1 MFKNKICCGFCLT
14 IASVLFFQSLSLIN
28 TITIFAI
35 NIQLNLGLPCF
46 WQLSLFRSYIIQFKR
61 WHSWISKMHFKLIGS
76 HDNSIFAIIWRIK
89 GWIIQMLLVKM
100 TLIFCFC
107 YGVYMNIFKQGFKC
121 NVDDNVSKAFSFQMQ
136 TLFVCISFSFN
147 IYLRSTVM

>member
-1 MFKNKICCGFCLT
+1 L
-14 IASVLFFQSLSLIN
+14 LPYYFFQYLSLIK

-35 NIQLNLGLPCF
+35 NIPLNLGLPCF

-76 HDNSIFAIIWRIK
+76 HDISIFAIIWRIK
-89 GWIIQMLLVKM
+89 GWIIQMLFVKM
-100 TLIFCFC
+100 TLNFLMVMGYCS
-107 YGVYMNIFKQGFKC
+107 VYMNIFKQGFKC
-121 NVDDNVSKAFSFQMQ
+121 NIDDNASKAFSFQMQ

>member
-1 MFKNKICCGFCLT
+1 L
-14 IASVLFFQSLSLIN
+14 LPYYFFQYLSLIK

-89 GWIIQMLLVKM
+89 GWIIQMLFVKM
-100 TLIFCFC
+100 TLNFLMVMGYCSI
-107 YGVYMNIFKQGFKC
+107 YMNIFQQGFKC
-121 NVDDNVSKAFSFQMQ
+121 NVDDNVSKVFHFKCKHY
-136 TLFVCISFSFN
+136 LFVFHSH
-147 IYLRSTVM
+147 LTSTYDQLWCNLH